1 MSDDMMEQLAAALD
15 GHEVTDQEGYVDER
29 ETSALE
35 SAPEEQTLDDETA
48 TGENQADS
56 EDETSTH
63 EAHTDSEQE
72 LAEDDSG
79 KRYVPE
85 NRFKDV
91 YAKWKETER
100 QLAEQQAA
108 LQQGKQLLE
117 KRSGSRAK
125 TQAVAAKSTAEL
137 KVEALELK
145 TELPQFDPKL
155 DPITGKPTNADYD
168 PALDDLGYEI
178 YRANPDITLLEA
190 GRRAIRIAAGLGRKE
205 ASVRQEARQ
214 VKQLNSDQGITS
226 RVTARIQQSK
236 NQSEMTLA
244 EMEDYL
250 KESGDWNKK

>member
-1 MSDDMMEQLAAALD
+1 MSQDMMEQLAAALD
-15 GHEVTDQEGYVDER
+15 GHEVTDQDGNVDER
-29 ETSALE
+29 ETSTLE
-35 SAPEEQTLDDETA
+35 SAPEDQTLDDDTA
-48 TGENQADS
+48 TAEKPAET
-56 EDETSTH
+56 EDESPTQDD
-63 EAHTDSEQE
+63 HTDSETE

-100 QLAEQQAA
+100 QLAEQQAS
-108 LQQGKQLLE
+108 LEQGKQLLE
-117 KRSGSRAK
+117 KRSVPQGK
-125 TQAVAAKSTAEL
+125 KQQAANKSVAEL

-155 DPITGKPTNADYD
+155 DPITGKPTNPDYD

-178 YRANPDITLLEA
+178 YRANPDISLLEA
-190 GRRAIRIAAGLGRKE
+190 GRRALRIAAQLGRKE

-226 RVTARIQQSK
+226 RVTARIQQTK
-236 NQSEMTLA
+236 NPADMSLE
-244 EMEDYL
+244 EMEAYL
-250 KESGDWNKK
+250 KESGAWNQK